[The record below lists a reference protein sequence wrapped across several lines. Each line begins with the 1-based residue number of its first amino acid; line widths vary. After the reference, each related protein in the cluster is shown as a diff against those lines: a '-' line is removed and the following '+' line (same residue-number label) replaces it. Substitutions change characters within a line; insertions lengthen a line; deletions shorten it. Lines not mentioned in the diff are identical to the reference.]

1 MSHISTYSTDLQLNP
16 VKGERA
22 AKNDTSW
29 QLFREALE
37 SVAEEH
43 GGYVDEKISNYFGHE
58 RECTFALRVPQFQY
72 GLGIDVDENTGR
84 VSFLYD
90 SYGVRDEIIETLK
103 DDVKQTFT
111 TLAVSQ
117 ALNDLNYSVEFEEQV
132 DDETER
138 KRILVRGVM

>member
-1 MSHISTYSTDLQLNP
+1 MSHISTYTTDLQLNP

-22 AKNDTSW
+22 AKNDASW

-37 SVAEEH
+37 AVAEEH
-43 GGYVDEKISNYFGHE
+43 DGYVDDKISNYFGHE
-58 RECTFALRVPQFQY
+58 RKCTFSLRVPQFQY
-72 GLGIDVDENTGR
+72 GLGIDVDEDTGR

-90 SYGVRDEIIETLK
+90 SYGVRDDIIENLK
-103 DDVKQTFT
+103 DEVKQTFT

-117 ALNDLNYSVEFEEQV
+117 ALNDLNYSVEYEEQV
-132 DDETER
+132 DEKEK